1 VTKQQKEGAMNYSL
15 IATKLRNKIS
25 RFSGELSKNLD
36 KTCQRF
42 IRECLYGILSQESV
56 MLTEIG
62 RSLNSSVPLKKIEE
76 RFCRQLAKPEIQ
88 QTLHDQI
95 ARQAASLITEDS
107 LLILDISDVKKQY
120 AKKMEY
126 LAKVHD
132 GSSENGEIVNGYWT
146 INVIATQV
154 NSQNLIPVY
163 HGLYS
168 QNAPGFESENDEI
181 LDAID
186 HISHYA
192 SNRGTWVID
201 RGGDRNRLFLP
212 MMRKKRQF
220 IVRLVGN
227 RHLISGNKTASA
239 LALAHECSCPYS
251 ELIIKVKHGKEEKY
265 RIRYGYVQVRLPEKQ
280 TVPLYMLVVKGFGEK
295 PMMLLTTLPLRRNY
309 RVLRNILQ
317 SYIKRWSIEET
328 IRYLKQSYDFENIRV
343 LTYVRL
349 RNMATLLLAA
359 IYFITTVIDS
369 TSKLKIMATHLLQS
383 AKRVFGIPD
392 FRYYALSDGLHNVF
406 KACPGSIQPSK
417 RGPPGQIVLD
427 FG

>member
-1 VTKQQKEGAMNYSL
+1 MNYSL

-25 RFSGELSKNLD
+25 RFSGELSKKLD

-42 IRECLYGILSQESV
+42 VGECIYGILSQESV

-62 RSLNSSVPLKKIEE
+62 RSLNSEVPLKKIEE

-88 QTLHDQI
+88 QSLHDQI
-95 ARQAASLITEDS
+95 AQYASNQITDDS

-126 LAKVHD
+126 LAKVRD
-132 GSSENGEIVNGYWT
+132 GSSEKGEIVNGYWT

-154 NSQNLIPVY
+154 NSQNLMPVY

-201 RGGDRNRLFLP
+201 RGGDRDTLFLP
-212 MMRKKRQF
+212 MLRKKRQF
-220 IVRLVGN
+220 IVRLVGS
-227 RHLISGNKTASA
+227 RHLICGNKTVSA
-239 LALAHECSCPYS
+239 ISLANECSCPYS
-251 ELIIKVKHGKEEKY
+251 ELIIKVKNGKEEKY
-265 RIRYGYVQVRLPEKQ
+265 RVSYGYVQVRLPDKQ
-280 TVPLYMLVVKGFGEK
+280 KVPLYMLVVKGFGEK
-295 PMMLLTTLPLRRNY
+295 PMMLLTTIPLRRNQ

-317 SYIKRWSIEET
+317 SYIKRWNIEET

-343 LTYVRL
+343 LAYVRL

-359 IYFITTVIDS
+359 IYFITTVID
-369 TSKLKIMATHLLQS
+369 TESKLKILATHLLQS

-392 FRYYALSDGLHNVF
+392 FRYYALSDGLCNVLKNRPGISCLHNE
-406 KACPGSIQPSK
+406 K
-417 RGPPGQIVLD
+417 PPGQLMLELI
-427 FG
+427 